1 MCITNYFLMNNFISY
16 ACGVAPQWFY
26 VTLLLIF
33 CVVAIWIF
41 SVKNV
46 IRIKLRRLLGVM
58 YVEYLLLLLCSTIIF
73 RDRAT
78 CSIGL
83 EFVPLWNLAYISQTE
98 TQLEL
103 LLNILMFV
111 PVGFCSSVFLK
122 HPVATKIILLS
133 MTLSCTIELSQYF
146 LEKGFCET
154 NDVINNTLGGMIGYL
169 IYKAPF
175 LSNSFAAVRASIPAP
190 FPYPFP
196 EAGQGSK
203 IHFSNHGVT
212 ALAN

>member
-78 CSIGL
+78 CYLGVK
-83 EFVPLWNLAYISQTE
+83 FMPFWNYTYFTMDVLME
-98 TQLEL
+98 WLV
-103 LLNILMFV
+103 NIFMFV

-133 MTLSCTIELSQYF
+133 MALSCTIELSQYL

-196 EAGQGSK
+196 EAGKGARYTFQIMG
-203 IHFSNHGVT
+203 
-212 ALAN
+212 